1 MSIEVLIVDVAED
14 FSPAIKKSCQWFW
27 QSRIAGKFSIASLR
41 YQGGGRVR
49 LRIRSSGKHLREP
62 HGAQQIPPLRCA
74 PVGMT
79 RGEGWLR
86 SDLRVGRRETADPS
100 TSVGMTRGEG
110 WLRSEL
116 KVGRRETADPSTS
129 VGMTILLQ
137 GSDLSRCIHCGHRGE
152 GTCRSHLQA
161 SLRVP
166 WPAVVMWNTAGTVP
180 GIP

>member
-86 SDLRVGRRETADPS
+86 SELRVGRGETADPS
-100 TSVGMTRGEG
+100 TA
-110 WLRSEL
+110 LRS
-116 KVGRRETADPSTS
+116 GRDDKGRGVAQVRAESGKARN
-129 VGMTILLQ
+129 
-137 GSDLSRCIHCGHRGE
+137 SRSLHFGRDDKGRGV
-152 GTCRSHLQA
+152 A
-161 SLRVP
+161 
-166 WPAVVMWNTAGTVP
+166 
-180 GIP
+180 